1 MIESGYYP
9 PGAEFDINASY
20 NEKELPEKE
29 IEVTVS
35 ITLSKTVKIKV
46 SDYTVYSNEDDNG
59 NHFEEVD
66 YSDCNLKEAVEN
78 QVYLPQEAGQLIS
91 DFVINPV
98 RAKNTAIVEDLSN
111 WNVDEMEVILE

>member
-9 PGAEFDINASY
+9 PGAEFDVNAPY
-20 NEKELPEKE
+20 NQKELPEKE

-46 SDYTVYSNEDDNG
+46 SDYTIYSNEDDNG
-59 NHFEEVD
+59 KCFDEID
-66 YSDCNLKEAVEN
+66 YSDCNLKEAVEE
-78 QVYLPQEAGQLIS
+78 QITLPQNAYNYITPKSNKEVQ
-91 DFVINPV
+91 
-98 RAKNTAIVEDLSN
+98 AIFDLKE

>member
-9 PGAEFDINASY
+9 PGAEFDPNAPY

-46 SDYTVYSNEDDNG
+46 SDYTIYSNEDDNG
-59 NHFEEVD
+59 KCFDEID
-66 YSDCNLKEAVEN
+66 YSDCNLKEAVEK
-78 QVYLPQEAGQLIS
+78 QMYLPQEAGQLIS
-91 DFVINPV
+91 NVIINPDI
-98 RAKNTAIVEDLSN
+98 AKNTAIIKDLSN
-111 WNVDEMEVILE
+111 WNVDEMEVMLE

>member
-9 PGAEFDINASY
+9 PGAEFDPNAPY
-20 NEKELPEKE
+20 NQKELPEKE

-46 SDYTVYSNEDDNG
+46 SDYTVYSIEADNG
-59 NHFEEVD
+59 KCFDDID
-66 YSDCNLKEAVEN
+66 YSDCNLKKAVKD
-78 QVYLPQEAGQLIS
+78 QIILPQNAYNYITPKSNEEVQAIS
-91 DFVINPV
+91 DL
-98 RAKNTAIVEDLSN
+98 KK

>member
-9 PGAEFDINASY
+9 PGAEFDVNAPY

-46 SDYTVYSNEDDNG
+46 SDYTIYSNEDENG
-59 NHFEEVD
+59 NHFEDID
-66 YSDCNLKEAVEN
+66 YSDCNLKEAVEK

-91 DFVINPV
+91 AYINPV
-98 RAKNTAIVEDLSN
+98 SKSLAIVEDLSN

>member
-9 PGAEFDINASY
+9 PGAEFDINAPY

-46 SDYTVYSNEDDNG
+46 SDYTIYSIEADNG
-59 NHFEEVD
+59 KCFDDID
-66 YSDCNLKEAVEN
+66 YSDCDLKGAVKD
-78 QVYLPQEAGQLIS
+78 QIILPQNAYNYITPKSNEEVQAIS
-91 DFVINPV
+91 DL
-98 RAKNTAIVEDLSN
+98 KK
-111 WNVDEMEVILE
+111 WNVDEMEVMLE